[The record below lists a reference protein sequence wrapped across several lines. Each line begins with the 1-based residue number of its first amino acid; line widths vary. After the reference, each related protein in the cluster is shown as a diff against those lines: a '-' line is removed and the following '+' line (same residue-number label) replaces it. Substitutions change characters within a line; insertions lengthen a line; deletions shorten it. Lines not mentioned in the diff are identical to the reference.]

1 MTRPFCVIGFTA
13 LFTLFVMPVFP
24 QKEAMGAATIAALIA
39 FVLSLCFRA
48 SRRDKTLPTAFLTA
62 AICVLLLWSA
72 QSRYAAQ
79 QNAVMDA
86 QEVTVSGVLAD
97 LPYQDN
103 GKYYAVLRVQTLSG
117 EPFRGT
123 IRLVSRTPLEIAPT
137 DSITFRAKPFLLG
150 GGTENEAI
158 FSHYRAKGILC
169 GATLSGELTVI
180 QGGSTGI
187 FSSILSLRQALTQA
201 VFSALP
207 NESGGVIAC
216 ISFGVKTL
224 LSDKSENAFRASGI
238 SHLLVVSGLHLSTW
252 TMYLFSVLQR
262 LRIRKRAR
270 AWTGI
275 LFVLFFATLTGGAP
289 SVLRAAVMTGTV
301 FAADLF
307 RRESDAF
314 NAVGLALTAMLFSN
328 PFAARDISLLLSVFA
343 TVGIL
348 LFSKR
353 IETALNRPTRNRQGR
368 WTKLYRFVTSVVAA
382 TVSVTVCTL
391 PVQLWAFG
399 TLSLVSLPANLLSLT
414 VGSVCMVSGM
424 LGAVFSVLR
433 LSAIGNVFLLVSSG
447 CAKYLL
453 SVTEK
458 LSALPFSVLP
468 MRTNYA
474 KILLAVIF
482 IGIAVGILV
491 RKPRIRLRRIAC
503 AVAAVLF
510 LFCNVAAY
518 AQTERLLQMTVAD
531 VGNGMAVVLRC
542 QGETVLLL
550 SGGEYYAEFEICDIL
565 SSYGATKIDAVFLPA
580 QKESLVSSTIAV
592 GEQLPVHTLYYARTL
607 YPETVPIGTE
617 KIGIDKTSVAFA
629 NGKLHISVQCIGAY
643 SYARIDYGAFSA
655 LLSFCGTNDFKGDSA
670 SLLIT
675 TADVPKNVHAADFK
689 MTVMHTDTPADA
701 DFLSVQ
707 SNNVY
712 TTAENGSLSFW
723 IEPNGEFQYARR
735 G

>member
-24 QKEAMGAATIAALIA
+24 QKEAMGAAFAAALIA
-39 FVLSLCFRA
+39 FVLSLCSRA

-62 AICVLLLWSA
+62 AVCVLLLWST

-103 GKYYAVLRVQTLSG
+103 GKYYAVLRVQTLNG
-117 EPFRGT
+117 EPFHGK

-158 FSHYRAKGILC
+158 SSHYRAKGILC

-301 FAADLF
+301 FAAELF

-314 NAVGLALTAMLFSN
+314 NAVGIALTAMLFLN

-368 WTKLYRFVTSVVAA
+368 WTKLYRFVTSVVAV

-433 LSAIGNVFLLVSSG
+433 LSAIGNVFLLISSG
-447 CAKYLL
+447 CAQYLL

-458 LSALPFSVLP
+458 LSTLPFSVLP

-491 RKPRIRLRRIAC
+491 RKPRVRLRRIAC

-518 AQTERLLQMTVAD
+518 AQTERILQMTVAD

-550 SGGEYYAEFEICDIL
+550 SGGEYYADSEICGIL
-565 SSYGATKIDAVFLPA
+565 SSYGTTKIDAMFLLNAEETDLPTA
-580 QKESLVSSTIAV
+580 LAV
-592 GEQLPVHTLYYARTL
+592 GTQYPIGTLYYARTL
-607 YPETVPIGTE
+607 HPETLPLGTE
-617 KIGIDKTSVAFA
+617 KLPIQKSAVTLAG
-629 NGKLHISVQCIGAY
+629 GKLHVFAQCQGGY
-643 SYARIDYGAFSA
+643 SYAKLTYGAFSA
-655 LLSFCGTNDFKGDSA
+655 LVSFCDTNDFKGDSA

-675 TADVPKNVHAADFK
+675 TAVVPQNIRAKDFECIVMSTAA
-689 MTVMHTDTPADA
+689 PENA

-707 SNNVY
+707 SNHIY

-723 IEPNGEFQYARR
+723 ITPSGEFQYARR

>member
-24 QKEAMGAATIAALIA
+24 QKEAMGAAFAAALIA
-39 FVLSLCFRA
+39 FVLSLA
-48 SRRDKTLPTAFLTA
+48 YKTSRKDKTLPTAFLTA
-62 AICVLLLWSA
+62 AVCILLLWNA
-72 QSRYAAQ
+72 NGRYAAQ

-86 QEVTVSGVLAD
+86 QEVTVSGALAD

-103 GKYYAVLRVQTLSG
+103 GKYYAVLRVQTLNG
-117 EPFRGT
+117 EPFRGK

-158 FSHYRAKGILC
+158 SSHYRAKGILC

-301 FAADLF
+301 FAAELF

-314 NAVGLALTAMLFSN
+314 NAVGIALTAMLFSN

-368 WTKLYRFVTSVVAA
+368 WTKLYRFVTSVVAV

-433 LSAIGNVFLLVSSG
+433 LSAIGNVFLLISSG

-458 LSALPFSVLP
+458 LSTLPFSVLP

-491 RKPRIRLRRIAC
+491 RKPRVRLRRIAC

-518 AQTERLLQMTVAD
+518 AQTERILQMTVAD

-550 SGGEYYAEFEICDIL
+550 SGGEYYADSEICGIL
-565 SSYGATKIDAVFLPA
+565 SSYGTTKIDAMFLLNAEETDLPTA
-580 QKESLVSSTIAV
+580 LAV
-592 GEQLPVHTLYYARTL
+592 GTQYPIGTLYYAQTL
-607 YPETVPIGTE
+607 HADTLPLGTE
-617 KIGIDKTSVAFA
+617 KLPIQKSAVTLAG
-629 NGKLHISVQCIGAY
+629 GKLHVFAQCQGGY
-643 SYARIDYGAFSA
+643 SYAKLTYGAFSA
-655 LLSFCGTNDFKGDSA
+655 LVSFCDTNDFKGDSA

-675 TADVPKNVHAADFK
+675 TAAVPQNIRAKDFECIVMSTAA
-689 MTVMHTDTPADA
+689 PENA

-707 SNNVY
+707 SNHIY

-723 IEPNGEFQYARR
+723 ITPSGEFQYARR

>member
-24 QKEAMGAATIAALIA
+24 QKEAMGAAFAAALIA
-39 FVLSLCFRA
+39 FVLFLA
-48 SRRDKTLPTAFLTA
+48 YKTSRKDKTLPTAFLTA
-62 AICVLLLWSA
+62 AVCILLLWNA
-72 QSRYAAQ
+72 NGRYTAQ
-79 QNAVMDA
+79 QNTVMDA
-86 QEVTVSGVLAD
+86 QEVTVSGALAD

-103 GKYYAVLRVQTLSG
+103 GKYYAVLRVQTLNG
-117 EPFRGT
+117 EPFRGK

-158 FSHYRAKGILC
+158 SSHYRAKGILC

-301 FAADLF
+301 FAAELF

-314 NAVGLALTAMLFSN
+314 NAVGIALTAMLFLN
-328 PFAARDISLLLSVFA
+328 PFAARDVSLLLSVFA

-353 IETALNRPTRNRQGR
+353 IATALNRPTRNRQGR
-368 WTKLYRFVTSVVAA
+368 WTKLYRFVTSVVAV

-458 LSALPFSVLP
+458 LSTLPFSVLP

-491 RKPRIRLRRIAC
+491 RKPRVRLRRIAC

-518 AQTERLLQMTVAD
+518 AQTERILQMTVAD

-550 SGGEYYAEFEICDIL
+550 SGGEYYADSEICGIL
-565 SSYGATKIDAVFLPA
+565 SSYGTTKIDAMFLLNAEEADLPTA
-580 QKESLVSSTIAV
+580 LAV
-592 GEQLPVHTLYYARTL
+592 GTQYPIGTLYYAQTL
-607 YPETVPIGTE
+607 HADTLPLGTE
-617 KIGIDKTSVAFA
+617 KLPIQKSAVTLAG
-629 NGKLHISVQCIGAY
+629 GKLHVFAQCQGGY
-643 SYARIDYGAFSA
+643 SYAKLTYGAFSV
-655 LLSFCGTNDFKGDSA
+655 LVSFCDTNDFKGDSA

-675 TADVPKNVHAADFK
+675 TAVVPQNIRSKDFECIVMSTAA
-689 MTVMHTDTPADA
+689 PENA

-707 SNNVY
+707 SNHIY

-723 IEPNGEFQYARR
+723 ITPSGEFQYARR